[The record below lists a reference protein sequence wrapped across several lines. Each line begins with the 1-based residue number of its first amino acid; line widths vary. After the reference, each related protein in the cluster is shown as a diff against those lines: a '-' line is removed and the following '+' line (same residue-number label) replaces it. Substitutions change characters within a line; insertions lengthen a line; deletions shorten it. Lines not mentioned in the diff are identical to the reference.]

1 MTMQKSA
8 ATVPLA
14 DARRH
19 LDGLLELMARHDV
32 VVTQES
38 DGHLGCFPSGRAWLT
53 ASADA
58 ITMQIEAPDLATLNG
73 IKLELRGSLS
83 YVSGRNLDVTWSGDL
98 EALTRPPKLC
108 ILTVAGIEQ
117 LTPHMRRITF
127 SGDNLVRFAENT
139 NLHMRLAIPNGA
151 VDLPLPMVNGQGRI
165 VWPEGA
171 EMPTLRKYTVRNV
184 DLARRTAAV
193 DFVMHDEA
201 GPGSRFAANAK
212 PGDVIAMIGPG
223 GLTAAPSD
231 WYVLAGDETALPA
244 IGRILEN
251 LPAEARGVAL
261 IEIAGPEEELP
272 LPTASQIEVRW
283 LYRNG
288 AAAGTTTLLIDA
300 IRKIVFPSDGSS
312 VFAWAAG
319 EFDAFKAIRAHLR
332 KERGLPSDRQLV
344 VSYWRRGR
352 TEDEMERAQAI
363 ADKS

>member
-8 ATVPLA
+8 ATIPLT

-19 LDGLLELMARHDV
+19 LGGLLELMARHDV
-32 VVTQES
+32 VVTREG

-53 ASADA
+53 ASADE
-58 ITMQIEAPDLATLNG
+58 ITMQIEAPDLAALNG

-83 YVSGRNLDVTWSGDL
+83 YVCGRDLDVTWSGDL

-117 LTPHMRRITF
+117 LTPHMRRVTF

-139 NLHMRLAIPNGA
+139 NLHMRLAIPDGA
-151 VDLPLPMVNGQGRI
+151 VALPLPMVNGQGRI

-184 DLARRTAAV
+184 DLMQRTVAV
-193 DFVMHDEA
+193 DFVMHDDA

-251 LPAEARGVAL
+251 LPAKARGVAL

-272 LPTASQIEVRW
+272 LPSASQIEVRW

-288 AAAGTTTLLIDA
+288 ASAGTTTLLIDA

-312 VFAWAAG
+312 VFAWVAG

-352 TEDEMERAQAI
+352 TEDEMERA
-363 ADKS
+363 

>member
-8 ATVPLA
+8 ATILLT
-14 DARRH
+14 DAGHH
-19 LDGLLELMARHDV
+19 LEGLLELMARHDV
-32 VVTQES
+32 VVAQQS
-38 DGHLGCFPSGRAWLT
+38 DGHLARFPSGRAWLT
-53 ASADA
+53 ASIDQ
-58 ITMQIEAPDLATLNG
+58 IRMEIEALDLAALNS

-83 YVSGRNLDVTWSGDL
+83 YVCGRDLDLMWTGNL
-98 EALTRPPKLC
+98 EALTRPTKLC
-108 ILTVAGIEQ
+108 VLTVTGIEQ

-127 SGDNLVRFAENT
+127 TGDNLVRFAENT

-151 VDLPLPMVNGQGRI
+151 VAPPLPMVNGQGRI
-165 VWPEGA
+165 VWPEGV
-171 EMPTLRKYTVRNV
+171 ELPTLRKYTVRKA
-184 DLARRTAAV
+184 DLARRTVAV
-193 DFVMHDEA
+193 DFVIHDDA

-231 WYVLAGDETALPA
+231 WYLLAGDETALPA

-251 LPAEARGVAL
+251 LPAKARGVAL
-261 IEIAGPEEELP
+261 IEVAGPEEELI

-283 LYRNG
+283 LHRNG

-300 IRKIVFPSDGSS
+300 IRKIVFPADGSP

-332 KERGLPSDRQLV
+332 KERGLPADRQLV
-344 VSYWRRGR
+344 VSYWRRGH
-352 TEDEMERAQAI
+352 TEDEMERA
-363 ADKS
+363 K